1 MINWAFLEDDSS
13 HSVAKHWWSVVY
25 LQKVT
30 TGVLTGN
37 DGWRQAR
44 EVFGWEKRQD
54 VGGGGLDMRADVQK
68 ASGFSHIPF

>member
-30 TGVLTGN
+30 IGVFTGN
-37 DGWRQAR
+37 DGWRQTQ

-54 VGGGGLDMRADVQK
+54 VGGWVGYEG
-68 ASGFSHIPF
+68 

>member
-30 TGVLTGN
+30 IGVFTGN
-37 DGWRQAR
+37 DGWRQTQ
-44 EVFGWEKRQD
+44 EVFG
-54 VGGGGLDMRADVQK
+54 
-68 ASGFSHIPF
+68 